1 MSEPFEFSLAG
12 LSRSDFTLRISS
24 EQELSERA
32 GEVAASPKET
42 LDRYYFITCH
52 RPDVV
57 RLDVYLIGY
66 PVSDSRAR
74 PTLTSALKAID
85 REAGRVLTR
94 RGSIYQLGTAAT
106 ADEPDVDYIGTLLKG
121 FRPNWRLASGW
132 SGWWG

>member
-1 MSEPFEFSLAG
+1 
-12 LSRSDFTLRISS
+12 
-24 EQELSERA
+24 
-32 GEVAASPKET
+32 
-42 LDRYYFITCH
+42 
-52 RPDVV
+52 V

-74 PTLTSALKAID
+74 PTLTSALKVID

-121 FRPNWRLASGW
+121 FRPNWRLGLKT
-132 SGWWG
+132 WWGAV